1 MRRVVAI
8 GGLLLLIT
16 VGRLQGQ
23 EVNWL
28 SFNQLDSALAVEPRP
43 VFLDFY
49 TSWCTFCRKMDKEVF
64 VKPEVA
70 QKLNQDY
77 YAVKMDA
84 ETREVISFDGQR
96 WSNQQATDKRDGIH
110 DLAMLLASQKGE
122 FAPPTMLFLNKDFE
136 VEARYF
142 EYLSSKTLLKYLKRY
157 QD

>member
-1 MRRVVAI
+1 MRRGIALS
-8 GGLLLLIT
+8 GLLLLVA
-16 VGRLQGQ
+16 VGRIQGQ

-28 SFNQLDSALAVEPRP
+28 SFNQLDSALAVEARP

-84 ETREVISFDGQR
+84 ETREVILFDGQR
-96 WSNQQATDKRDGIH
+96 WSNQQATNKRDGIH
-110 DLAMLLASQKGE
+110 DLAMLLASQNGE
-122 FAPPTMLFLNKDFE
+122 FIPPTMLFLSKDFE

-142 EYLSSKTLLKYLKRY
+142 EYMSSKTLLKYLKRY
-157 QD
+157 RD